1 LADKPKER
9 YVARNPFRRY
19 FRHGLLPQ
27 LIAFEACVR
36 LGGVTRAAEALALAQ
51 PTVSGLLRK
60 LSETAGGPVLDTR
73 AKPVKLTEAGQEVM
87 LLCRDVLEA
96 LNRFEE
102 RRSENLR
109 AQTTTMAQWRHAP
122 VPPSPSKSPPAFP
135 PS

>member
-1 LADKPKER
+1 M
-9 YVARNPFRRY
+9 ARSRMRRY

-36 LGGVTRAAEALALAQ
+36 LGGVTRAAEELALAQ

-60 LSETAGGPVLDTR
+60 LSETAGGPGLDTR

-109 AQTTTMAQWRHAP
+109 AQTTTMAQWR
-122 VPPSPSKSPPAFP
+122 
-135 PS
+135 